1 MGSRKKKGRKQ
12 KPRSYFMRYQPKM
25 RRRREC
31 KTDYQARTTLIKQ
44 DKDKYNTPKYRFV
57 VRITN
62 KDVICQVVSSKI
74 IGDEVHCTAYAHELS
89 RYGLDVGLTNWA
101 ACYCV
106 GLLCARRMLKKVG
119 LDEMYKGCAETD
131 GDFFEIEE
139 SEEKRPFKCFLDVGL
154 RRTTTGSR
162 VYAALK
168 GAVDGGLHIPLRETG
183 KQFPG
188 YSVNREGDPKF
199 DAKRCLKYIMGGH
212 VKDYMEKLEEEK
224 PDQYAA
230 RFSSYIAKG
239 IKSDDLEDVYTKV
252 HAAIRAN
259 PEMDTSRKDA
269 RESKYNKASVSKFV
283 GTRKKTRAERRDHV
297 LNKILSI
304 RKKVAAAKQ
313 A

>member
-31 KTDYQARTTLIKQ
+31 KTDYQARACLIKQ

-57 VRITN
+57 VRISN
-62 KDVICQVVSSKI
+62 KNVTCQVVSSKI
-74 IGDEVHCTAYAHELS
+74 IGDFVHCTAYSSELP

-101 ACYCV
+101 ACYST
-106 GLLCARRMLKKVG
+106 GLLCARRMLKKLG
-119 LDEMYKGCAETD
+119 MDEMYKGVETAD
-131 GDFFEIEE
+131 GKYFETEE
-139 SEEKRPFKCFLDVGL
+139 DEEKRPFKCLLDVGL
-154 RRTTTGSR
+154 KRTTTGST

-168 GAVDGGLHIPLRETG
+168 GAVDGGLYIPHRDSG

-188 YSVNREGDPKF
+188 YSVDSDNGPKYN
-199 DAKRCLKYIMGGH
+199 ATRCLHYIVGGH
-212 VKDYMEKLEEEK
+212 VKEYMEKLEEEK
-224 PDQYAA
+224 PDVYAS
-230 RFSSYIAKG
+230 RFASYIAKG
-239 IKSDDLEDVYTKV
+239 IKPDDLEDVYRKV

-259 PEMDTSRKDA
+259 PDMDTTARA
-269 RESKYNKASVSKFV
+269 TRESKYSKASVSKFV
-283 GTRKKTRAERRDHV
+283 GQRKKTRAERRDHV

-304 RKKVAAAKQ
+304 RRKAAQ